1 MFKSHTPLHP
11 QFVIGFLDPGSESED
26 LVPGSNVQ
34 LPLWYIKEL
43 KMNNP
48 YFSVQMPAIYR
59 NVHKAVCEAETT
71 HIELGKLNAY
81 FYEYGRYLT
90 PYDPTHIVGTI
101 VFETLRQRVR
111 HLLDI
116 SKGKQGASIS
126 GGGGSALARN
136 TDFDPSEHRL
146 DDIELKLFMAGVRTS
161 TLVSSTITNSSL
173 K

>member
-1 MFKSHTPLHP
+1 M
-11 QFVIGFLDPGSESED
+11 PGTV
-26 LVPGSNVQ
+26 LQ

-48 YFSVQMPAIYR
+48 YFTVQMPTIYR
-59 NVHKAVCEAETT
+59 SVHKAVCEAETT
-71 HIELGKLNAY
+71 HIELGKLNTY

-90 PYDPTHIVGTI
+90 PYDSSHIVGQI

-116 SKGKQGASIS
+116 SKGKDTANTN
-126 GGGGSALARN
+126 GGSMALMHSSN
-136 TDFDPSEHRL
+136 HDSSEHRL
-146 DDIELKLFMAGVRTS
+146 DDIESKLLNVGLRTN
-161 TLVSSTITNSSL
+161 TLVSKLSIFSTEE